1 MKYSIT
7 VLVCT
12 LCVACF
18 VSGRLVGISEVLAQS
33 PAPAS
38 DLSVSANPT
47 SSGAYFAAAY
57 YAPSTNT
64 VTFDCPMNGVA
75 PFGAMSCP
83 ASLTLPLGHV
93 WNGSSWLNC
102 STVTT
107 TLAGQP
113 QTSCWFGFS
122 FAAQ

>member
-1 MKYSIT
+1 MKIWAFF
-7 VLVCT
+7 VFV

-18 VSGRLVGISEVLAQS
+18 VSGRLIGISEALAQS

-38 DLSVSANPT
+38 DLSVSANA

-64 VTFDCPMNGVA
+64 VTFDCPMNGVV
-75 PFGAMSCP
+75 PFGVMSCP
-83 ASLTLPLGHV
+83 TSVTLPAGHI

-102 STVTT
+102 STVA
-107 TLAGQP
+107 TLTGQP

-122 FAAQ
+122 FSAQ